1 MTWSAFSDVASAVC
15 LLAGSFLALTAAI
28 GLVRFP
34 DLFTRMHAAT
44 KPQVLGL
51 LLILG
56 GVAFRVRDAGD
67 LGMLAIVAIF
77 QLLTAPVS
85 AHMVGRAA
93 YRTTT
98 VRQDLLLTDE
108 LADPDTR

>member
-1 MTWSAFSDVASAVC
+1 MTDIIAAVF

-44 KPQVLGL
+44 KPQSLGL
-51 LLILG
+51 LFILIGVGLRMNDPQVTGMLILIA
-56 GVAFRVRDAGD
+56 V
-67 LGMLAIVAIF
+67 F

-93 YRTTT
+93 YRTGPI
-98 VRQDLLLTDE
+98 RHDLLVVDE
-108 LADPDTR
+108 LADKMDEER

>member
-1 MTWSAFSDVASAVC
+1 MTDILAAVF
-15 LLAGSFLALTAAI
+15 LLSGSTLALTASI

-44 KPQVLGL
+44 KPQTFGL
-51 LLILG
+51 LLILV
-56 GVAFRVRDAGD
+56 GVGLRIQQPR
-67 LGMLAIVAIF
+67 IVGVLVLIALF

-93 YRTTT
+93 FRTGKI
-98 VRQDLLLTDE
+98 QKDLLVVDE
-108 LADPDTR
+108 LSGRMDEEH

>member
-1 MTWSAFSDVASAVC
+1 MITILAAAF
-15 LLAGSFLALTAAI
+15 LLAGSALTLTASI

-44 KPQVLGL
+44 KPQSLGL
-51 LLILG
+51 LLILVG
-56 GVAFRVRDAGD
+56 IGLRLQDVRVIGI
-67 LGMLAIVAIF
+67 LALIALF

-93 YRTTT
+93 FRTGRI
-98 VRQDLLLTDE
+98 RQDLLVVDE
-108 LADPDTR
+108 LSDRMDEEH